1 MFKWIWTQ
9 GLFSERYRTKG
20 NSKSKF
26 SKLNIFVI
34 KRKKGDT
41 EEKEEEHID
50 DNMKE
55 MEDIQEENQEKKTVE
70 TEQTEDDHKDKEG
83 GEPDGSKDS
92 KGQEMVSSLICN
104 LGGTYRDWCLEN
116 NNNLFNLCGTWTWD
130 LWITYLWCPYL

>member
-1 MFKWIWTQ
+1 MCAPPTSTEKSISPLKSCLNEYEPRAYFQNVTI
-9 GLFSERYRTKG
+9 FIVF
-20 NSKSKF
+20 KSKF
-26 SKLNIFVI
+26 SNLNIFVI

-70 TEQTEDDHKDKEG
+70 TEQTEDDHKDEER

-92 KGQEMVSSLICN
+92 KEQVMVSSLICN
-104 LGGTYRDWCLEN
+104 
-116 NNNLFNLCGTWTWD
+116 
-130 LWITYLWCPYL
+130 P